1 MSSSSLFVACLCA
14 EWCGS
19 CREYRPAFDAL
30 AVRMPGVEFAWV
42 DIEDEPEIA
51 GDINV
56 ENFPTI
62 VIQRGESVMFCGAM
76 LPHVTQ
82 LERLIQTYSE
92 PGASGPSASTQS
104 AMQQIANVRE
114 RIRQR

>member
-1 MSSSSLFVACLCA
+1 MNPSSLFVACLCA

-19 CREYRPAFDAL
+19 CREYRPAFEAL
-30 AVRMPGVEFAWV
+30 AARMQEVEFAWV

-62 VIQRGESVMFCGAM
+62 VIQSDEAVLFCGPM
-76 LPHVTQ
+76 LPHITQ
-82 LERLIQTYSE
+82 LDRLIQTFLT
-92 PGASGPSASTQS
+92 PASTS
-104 AMQQIANVRE
+104 PAQQDWQRVANVRE
-114 RIRQR
+114 RLRQSRP